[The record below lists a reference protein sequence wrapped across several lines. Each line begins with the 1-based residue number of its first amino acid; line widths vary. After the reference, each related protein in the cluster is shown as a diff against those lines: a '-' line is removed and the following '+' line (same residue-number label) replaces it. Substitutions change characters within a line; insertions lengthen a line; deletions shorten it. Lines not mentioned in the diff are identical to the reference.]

1 MRCCQRSMRN
11 RKVTKSIEVTLFVL
25 LFVLAVGCFV
35 LAAKAN
41 DALSGVH
48 LNIEGHPVAIFESM
62 EWCQRAAKWYRKAER
77 SETLPLCGRLL

>member
-1 MRCCQRSMRN
+1 M
-11 RKVTKSIEVTLFVL
+11 TKSVEITLFAL
-25 LFVLAVGCFV
+25 LFVLAVSSIV

-41 DALSGVH
+41 DALSGVQ
-48 LNIEGHPVAIFESM
+48 LNIEGHPVGVFESM